1 MNVSYKCQVTTS
13 AREEGYQSP
22 NRTSHPMDSVVVWF
36 VQENGQKRRRMKLT
50 VVSTFF

>member
-36 VQENGQKRRRMKLT
+36 VQENGKKKKKIKKKI
-50 VVSTFF
+50 FFNFF